1 MNQNFIY
8 IKLHETQVHL
18 PFSKAVVI
26 ILSILIFAFDDLGLK
41 KKTEKDYT
49 LIRFSN
55 WWFYSAEANVNR
67 GWYRAESHC
76 SEIHRISW

>member
-8 IKLHETQVHL
+8 IKLHEAQVHL
-18 PFSKAVVI
+18 PFSKVVVI

-55 WWFYSAEANVNR
+55 
-67 GWYRAESHC
+67 
-76 SEIHRISW
+76 